1 MRAVIIA
8 GGSVAEPD
16 FYRGLFQEGDV
27 VICADGGCRNAQR
40 LRLVPDVV
48 IGDFD
53 SFPEQEAAAKK
64 EKIVLPAE
72 KDRTDSHE
80 CVCYAVEHGYDEIL
94 MLGATGTRLDHTLA
108 NIHLLK
114 IALDAGVPM
123 RICDEHN
130 EIFLIQSEA
139 VIPKRAGWHLSL
151 LPVGA
156 AAGIVLEG
164 LYYPLCGA
172 KMEFG
177 NPYGVSN
184 EFTEEKARVALERG
198 LLLAILSRD

>member
-1 MRAVIIA
+1 MRAVVIA
-8 GGSVAEPD
+8 GGSVSEPEY
-16 FYRGLFQEGDV
+16 YRGMLREDDV
-27 VICADGGCRNAQR
+27 VICADGGYRNAQR
-40 LRLVPDVV
+40 LGLMPDVV

-53 SFPEQEAAAKK
+53 SFPEREAAAKK

-130 EIFLIQSEA
+130 EVFLIQKET
-139 VIPKRAGWHLSL
+139 VIAKREGWHLSL
-151 LPVGA
+151 LPVTTA
-156 AAGIVLEG
+156 EKIVSEG
-164 LYYPLCGA
+164 LYYPLCGG